1 MQEVLESRRGKFEL
15 KLTTMTICI
24 AGLVAA
30 CDSFSILA
38 HFIGYGLEL
47 QILDQQHP
55 YQIFLFSKHDTNR
68 KIELPDNVAVLF
80 EINRNNQTVVI
91 RVLLYAIFCPSYVDQ
106 YVLVSC

>member
-1 MQEVLESRRGKFEL
+1 MQEVLESPRGKFEF
-15 KLTTMTICI
+15 KLTTTICI

-68 KIELPDNVAVLF
+68 TIELPDNVAVLF
-80 EINRNNQTVVI
+80 ELNRNSQKW
-91 RVLLYAIFCPSYVDQ
+91 S
-106 YVLVSC
+106 LVYPYMQHLARAMPTSTYWQIAK

>member
-1 MQEVLESRRGKFEL
+1 MERTTTSTKSGDVRLSIEADSNCTDQFLYAKYGLHVRNGCMQEVLESPRGKFEF

-47 QILDQQHP
+47 QIL
-55 YQIFLFSKHDTNR
+55 
-68 KIELPDNVAVLF
+68 
-80 EINRNNQTVVI
+80 
-91 RVLLYAIFCPSYVDQ
+91 
-106 YVLVSC
+106 